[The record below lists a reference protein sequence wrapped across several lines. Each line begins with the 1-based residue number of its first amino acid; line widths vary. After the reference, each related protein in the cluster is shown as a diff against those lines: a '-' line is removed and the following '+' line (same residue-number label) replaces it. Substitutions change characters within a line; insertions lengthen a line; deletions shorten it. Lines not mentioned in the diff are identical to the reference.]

1 MRNALPCVGLTVLAG
16 CFTFVIA
23 PDELPTDG
31 KSILEPTRFPMI
43 VIDPG
48 HGGNDVG
55 GRSNGLV
62 EKEIT
67 LDVAKRVN
75 ELLTRSGFD
84 TKLTRT
90 DDEYLSLEERSQVAN
105 GFDDAVFVSI
115 HFNMDSSRDSS
126 GVESY
131 YARQKSPPEQDWA
144 FIGFFGAPAMEL
156 DSGEDLAASI
166 QDAVSRRTEARNRG
180 IRAGNLYVVRNVK
193 WPAVLVEGGFM
204 SNPME
209 AKLLESGDY
218 RDRMAR
224 GIAEGV
230 MTYLKSRPTGD
241 TPEVPQ
247 LAKADR

>member
-90 DDEYLSLEERSQVAN
+90 DDEYLSLEERAQVAN
-105 GFDDAVFVSI
+105 SFDDAVFVSI
-115 HFNMDSSRDSS
+115 HFNLDRSRDSS